1 MSGARLKNRWVRIVI
16 SEVEPAVLE
25 ALKSLP
31 GVEIVV
37 ASSREELG
45 TVAQEGDLA
54 VVGARRLAQLE
65 TLRVHVDKA
74 AGHDLRSPLHAIS
87 MGVSL
92 LANDP
97 PTPEQT
103 DVLRRIDKAIDR
115 ISDNLDKLVELSS

>member
-1 MSGARLKNRWVRIVI
+1 MSSARLKNLCVRIVI
-16 SEVEPAVLE
+16 ADADPALLE

-37 ASSREELG
+37 AASREELA
-45 TVAQEGDLA
+45 TLAQEGDLA

-115 ISDNLDKLVELSS
+115 ITENLDELVELSS